1 MDGAPTE
8 LALGF
13 SLPPSETNEEIQL
26 AREKNTAR
34 ANARRRSRV
43 VARESR
49 LAQEAG
55 LPADDGVDTA
65 TAEVAAK
72 RPALFKFPNVL
83 EDIRALPE
91 MFQTKRTLWI
101 PFAVLVAAFVVAL
114 GLPYNGV
121 DSSIVSFLLLF
132 FQMAFLPQGLVIYL
146 VGGFLAPRAA
156 YLVGFLLGLVNA
168 LLLIVFV
175 FVRSD
180 FFLDTAQGSAN
191 PAAAPGNVLP
201 ILIGYAVV
209 IGPLA
214 AAFAAW
220 YRGFLNRMNDNSRA
234 RRAER
239 EAEVARKKRDERRA
253 AKRPVSPSTKTSA

>member
-1 MDGAPTE
+1 M
-8 LALGF
+8 
-13 SLPPSETNEEIQL
+13 
-26 AREKNTAR
+26 ARET
-34 ANARRRSRV
+34 
-43 VARESR
+43 R

-55 LPADDGVDTA
+55 LPADDGLDTA
-65 TAEVAAK
+65 TTEVTAK
-72 RPALFKFPNVL
+72 RPALFKFPNVV

-101 PFAVLVAAFVVAL
+101 PFGVLIAAFVVAL
-114 GLPYNGV
+114 GLPYQGV
-121 DSSIVSFLLLF
+121 DASIVSFLLLF

-156 YLVGFLLGLVNA
+156 YLVGFLLGLLNA
-168 LLLIVFV
+168 LLLILFV
-175 FVRSD
+175 IIRSD
-180 FFLDTAQGSAN
+180 FFLDTSQGGSAD

-220 YRGFLNRMNDNSRA
+220 YRGFLNRMNENSRS
-234 RRAER
+234 RRADR
-239 EAEVARKKRDERRA
+239 EAELARKKRDERRA